1 MIEKITKKSFC
12 SYMVNGCIFL
22 GVTTNKSMVANPTEM
37 LENLV
42 IRTNEYL
49 KDNVYPKYFYPT
61 KVTSNIIIRYEKT
74 EKRLDLRTNG
84 KYFTV
89 EKFTDKNGTN
99 FVIVATIQENHF
111 LMVYACKL

>member
-22 GVTTNKSMVANPTEM
+22 GVTTNESMVANPTEM

-49 KDNVYPKYFYPT
+49 KDNVYPEFYPT
-61 KVTSNIIIRYEKT
+61 KVTQNIIIRYEKT
-74 EKRLDLRTNG
+74 ESRLDLRANG

-89 EKFTDKNGTN
+89 EKFIDKNGTS

-111 LMVYACKL
+111 LLVYACKL